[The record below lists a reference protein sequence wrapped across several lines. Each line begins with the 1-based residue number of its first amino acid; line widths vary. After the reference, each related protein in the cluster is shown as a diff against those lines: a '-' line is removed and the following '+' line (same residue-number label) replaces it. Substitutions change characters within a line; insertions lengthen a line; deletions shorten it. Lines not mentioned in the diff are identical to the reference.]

1 MIHWGSLLV
10 VQLVSFGVT
19 IAVVVLVSLGVV
31 GLSARGAHRAPASA
45 PGRRVTTF
53 SARSGTAVGAI
64 CLVVAAMIV
73 LFGLWQIVAR

>member
-19 IAVVVLVSLGVV
+19 IAVVVLVSLAVV
-31 GLSARGAHRAPASA
+31 GLSARGAHRAPAST
-45 PGRRVTTF
+45 PGQRVTTL